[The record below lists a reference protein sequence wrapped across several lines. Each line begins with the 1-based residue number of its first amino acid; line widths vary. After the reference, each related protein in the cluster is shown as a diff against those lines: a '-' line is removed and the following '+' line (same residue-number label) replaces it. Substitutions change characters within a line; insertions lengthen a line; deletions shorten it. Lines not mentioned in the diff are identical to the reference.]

1 MQKSNSS
8 GLASV
13 TAKKQIIA
21 AETKKIQLT
30 CRTKLA
36 VSRRISR
43 LEFPDNQ
50 KETDGVT
57 DQTIT
62 RENTESIKENFLT
75 NDKDIGVIE
84 RSELINSR
92 LGLVPT

>member
-1 MQKSNSS
+1 MSS
-8 GLASV
+8 S
-13 TAKKQIIA
+13 QS
-21 AETKKIQLT
+21 T

-75 NDKDIGVIE
+75 NDKNIGVIE

-92 LGLVPT
+92 LGLFPT